1 MYGFQLLLHLRA
13 LIPGPRQLSTPLDNP
28 PKDQRFLTIRELH
41 QRQRKWHKVSKQS
54 QVEIPALSL
63 LPL

>member
-13 LIPGPRQLSTPLDNP
+13 LVPGPRQLSAPLDNP
-28 PKDQRFLTIRELH
+28 PKDQRFLTVRELH
-41 QRQRKWHKVSKQS
+41 QKWHKVSKQS